1 MKAKVRHLFEMISGA
16 ILSLLGFSSIVGCGR
31 LEYGSPY
38 ATFKVMGEVK
48 AADSGKPIEGIAVK
62 FHRNSKDDD
71 VYCPQFQTD
80 KDGKVNETLT
90 LGPRAEDIM
99 LTFED
104 IDGEEHGG
112 LFASD
117 TLRAK
122 DLNITFVE
130 AKKSTWHQGDY
141 DITFEAKLKKADKQ

>member
-1 MKAKVRHLFEMISGA
+1 MKAKVRHIYELIIGA

-38 ATFKVMGEVK
+38 ATFKVNGDVK
-48 AADSGKPIEGIAVK
+48 AADTGKPIEGVVVK
-62 FHRNSKDDD
+62 FFPDESIPEWYDEL
-71 VYCPQFQTD
+71 QSD
-80 KDGKVNETLT
+80 KDGKVSESFTAS
-90 LGPRAEDIM
+90 PREKNIM

-104 IDGEEHGG
+104 VDGEEHGG

-130 AKKSTWHQGDY
+130 DKKSTWHQGDY

>member
-1 MKAKVRHLFEMISGA
+1 MKAKVRHFYEMIAGA

-38 ATFKVMGEVK
+38 ATFKVNGDVK
-48 AADSGKPIEGIAVK
+48 AADTGKPIEGIAVK
-62 FHRNSKDDD
+62 FIHDESNPEWFDELQS
-71 VYCPQFQTD
+71 D
-80 KDGKVNETLT
+80 KDGKVSDSFTS
-90 LGPRAEDIM
+90 GPTGKNIM

-104 IDGEEHGG
+104 VDGEEHGG

-122 DLNITFVE
+122 DLKITFLE
-130 AKKSTWHQGDY
+130 DKRSTWHQGDY

>member
-1 MKAKVRHLFEMISGA
+1 MMKAKVRHLFEMISGA

-38 ATFKVMGEVK
+38 ATFKVNGDVK
-48 AADSGKPIEGIAVK
+48 AADTGKPIEGVVVK
-62 FHRNSKDDD
+62 FFHDESIPEWYNELQS
-71 VYCPQFQTD
+71 D
-80 KDGKVNETLT
+80 KDGKVDESFTAWPSEKN
-90 LGPRAEDIM
+90 IM

-104 IDGEEHGG
+104 VDGEEHGG

-122 DLNITFVE
+122 DLKITFVE
-130 AKKSTWHQGDY
+130 DKKSTWHQGDY
-141 DITFEAKLKKADKQ
+141 DITFEAKLKKAGK